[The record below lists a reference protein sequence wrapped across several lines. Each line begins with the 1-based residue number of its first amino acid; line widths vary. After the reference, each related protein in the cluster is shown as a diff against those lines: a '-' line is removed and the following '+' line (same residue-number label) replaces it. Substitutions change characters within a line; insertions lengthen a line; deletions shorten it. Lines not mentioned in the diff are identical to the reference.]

1 MINFMYDAISS
12 CRRRNTDETTHTH
25 HVNHNDEFVQW
36 IVLRSYMLTDN
47 KHLPKWSNIH
57 KAFYTGRSTNFQG
70 QISTRGCFLSTLFD
84 HHLSNT
90 QGSNPWERR
99 WENGKVP
106 KAVTTRDAKIVVY
119 LITVP
124 PNHRYFQ
131 LHYD

>member
-1 MINFMYDAISS
+1 MYRAIPSLLPKVVEVTADTRS
-12 CRRRNTDETTHTH
+12 
-25 HVNHNDEFVQW
+25 VNHNDEFVEW

-47 KHLPKWSNIH
+47 MPLPKWSNIH

-84 HHLSNT
+84 HHLSNI
-90 QGSNPWERR
+90 QGSNPWERG
-99 WENGKVP
+99 WEKDKVP

-119 LITVP
+119 LITIP